1 MVFPP
6 EPHQFP
12 DAHHCV
18 IDVQMDRITI
28 LPNVRG
34 GRPTIRGM
42 RITVAE
48 VLEMLGSGMKE
59 ADILEAFPYLEAA
72 DIEAALAYAARNFDH
87 PIVTA

>member
-1 MVFPP
+1 
-6 EPHQFP
+6 
-12 DAHHCV
+12 
-18 IDVQMDRITI
+18 MDRITV

-48 VLEMLGSGMKE
+48 VLEMLGAGMSD
-59 ADILEAFPYLEAA
+59 ADILEAFPYLEPE
-72 DIEAALAYAARNFDH
+72 DIKAALAYAAKNFDH

>member
-1 MVFPP
+1 MN
-6 EPHQFP
+6 
-12 DAHHCV
+12 
-18 IDVQMDRITI
+18 RITI

-59 ADILEAFPYLEAA
+59 ADILEAFPYLEGE
-72 DIEAALAYAARNFDH
+72 DIEAALAYAAKNFDH

>member
-1 MVFPP
+1 
-6 EPHQFP
+6 
-12 DAHHCV
+12 
-18 IDVQMDRITI
+18 MDRITT

-48 VLEMLGSGMKE
+48 VLEMLGAGMTEK
-59 ADILEAFPYLEAA
+59 DILEAFPYLEAD
-72 DIEAALAYAARNFDH
+72 DIKAALIYAAKTFDH

>member
-1 MVFPP
+1 
-6 EPHQFP
+6 
-12 DAHHCV
+12 
-18 IDVQMDRITI
+18 MDRITT
-28 LPNVRG
+28 LSNVRG

-59 ADILEAFPYLEAA
+59 ADILEAFPYLEAE
-72 DIEAALAYAARNFDH
+72 DIEAALAYAAKNFDH